1 MANITIDGVTKE
13 YPDGLKYEVIASE
26 YQQQYDNMIAL
37 VLENGKIRE
46 LIKPVYKDCTLSF
59 LTLKDVIG
67 HKTYVRTAIMTL
79 IKSVYDV
86 LEDKEITK
94 VNVEFAIGQGYYVN
108 IKMDEADTGNGR
120 EDPSKN
126 EGSWWLRIGRL
137 SNGLIPLMMR

>member
-13 YPDGLKYEVIASE
+13 YPDGLKYEVSASE

-46 LIKPVYKDCTLSF
+46 LIKPVHKDCTLSF

-94 VNVEFAIGQGYYVN
+94 VNVEFAIGQGYYIN
-108 IKMDEADTGNGR
+108 IR
-120 EDPSKN
+120 
-126 EGSWWLRIGRL
+126 RL
-137 SNGLIPLMMR
+137 YS